1 MTSIYQH
8 GIIIVYCQ
16 FIEMELFKTRKDLIT
31 DLKEELPELV
41 DKFNHF
47 ILFPIESKKN
57 SVVGLTFNRDT
68 ENLPKEVVVKIFRTN
83 NADNEY
89 NTLIRLKRQNLFI
102 PNVLFYKK
110 PYLILEKIKGVNLCD
125 FINEKLFNIANMESL
140 YSETKKEIS
149 KSIEKLADWFNQLH
163 TNNTIKTEA
172 HSETIVLNKGDTQI
186 RDFIYN
192 PLKNEIY
199 GLDFEDSYEGNH
211 IDDIAWV
218 CCSLLDTNPGIF
230 EQSVPKAKIELINIF
245 LKTYYRDNPSI
256 HFDFNYFTEKLIENL
271 NTVMNRRSIN
281 IILQKENF
289 LKDISKDM

>member
-1 MTSIYQH
+1 
-8 GIIIVYCQ
+8 
-16 FIEMELFKTRKDLIT
+16 MELLKTRKDIIT
-31 DLKEELPELV
+31 DLKEDLPELV

-47 ILFPIESKKN
+47 ILFPMKSKKN
-57 SVVGLTFNRDT
+57 TVVGLTFNRDT
-68 ENLPKEVVVKIFRTN
+68 EHLPKEVVVKIFWSN

-89 NTLIRLKRQNLFI
+89 ETLIKLKKQDLLI
-102 PNVLFYKK
+102 PGVLFYKK

-125 FINEKLFNIANMESL
+125 FINEKLVGVADLDSL
-140 YSETKKEIS
+140 TPETKKEIS
-149 KSIEKLADWFNQLH
+149 IAIEKLADWFNQLH
-163 TNNTIKTEA
+163 TNNTLKNEE

-192 PLKNEIY
+192 PLKKEIY

-245 LKTYYRDNPSI
+245 LKSYYRDNPSI
-256 HFDFNYFTEKLIENL
+256 HFDFQYFTEKLIENL
-271 NTVMNRRSIN
+271 NIVMSRRGLHM
-281 IILQKENF
+281 ILNKKNFIKE
-289 LKDISKDM
+289 ISKDM